1 MLLERNMDAKQTL
14 INLHKAFPNFDL
26 DTLFKILDC
35 IVPYVYISNYTSPST
50 TVWNNTVPTLDP
62 KIY

>member
-1 MLLERNMDAKQTL
+1 MLLKRNMDAKQTL

-35 IVPYVYISNYTSPST
+35 IVPDVYISPST
-50 TVWNNTVPTLDP
+50 TIWNNTVRTLDP
-62 KIY
+62 KTY

>member
-14 INLHKAFPNFDL
+14 INLHKAFPEFDL

-35 IVPYVYISNYTSPST
+35 IVPYVCLGNYTSPST
-50 TVWNNTVPTLDP
+50 TIWNNTVPTLDP

>member
-14 INLHKAFPNFDL
+14 INLHKAFPEFDL

-35 IVPYVYISNYTSPST
+35 FAYQYVGTYTTTNWQDPS
-50 TVWNNTVPTLDP
+50 LGP